1 MERLPQGAAMWT
13 NLVPLLLI
21 AIVILRNSR
30 PRKLRIERMW
40 ISPAIATLLTAW
52 VFSQSPPPTPLGL
65 VVDVLALGVGVLLGW
80 WRARASRFTIDP
92 ETHVITSRV
101 SPWGMLL
108 ILGIF
113 SLRYLLRG
121 LLTGEASD
129 LHVSAIE
136 ITDSFLLMAVGLV
149 SAQRIEWLIR
159 ARRLLAEARA
169 AKA

>member
-1 MERLPQGAAMWT
+1 MDRLPQGAALWT

-21 AIVILRNSR
+21 AIVIVRNLR
-30 PRKLRIERMW
+30 PRTLRIERMW
-40 ISPAIATLLTAW
+40 ISPAIVLSLTAW
-52 VFSQSPPPTPLGL
+52 VFSHSPPPSLLGL
-65 VVDVLALGVGVLLGW
+65 AVDVLALGVGALLGW

-92 ETHVITSRV
+92 KTHVITTRV
-101 SPWGMLL
+101 SPWGMMP

-113 SLRYLLRG
+113 AVRYVLRG
-121 LLTGEASD
+121 LLTGEASG

>member
-1 MERLPQGAAMWT
+1 MDRMPQGVALWT
-13 NLVPLLLI
+13 YLIPLVFL

-30 PRKLRIERMW
+30 PRTLRIERMW
-40 ISPAIATLLTAW
+40 ISPAIVVTLTVW
-52 VFSQSPPPTPLGL
+52 VFSMSPAPSLLGL
-65 VVDVLALGVGVLLGW
+65 GIDAAALAVGAALGW

-92 ETHVITSRV
+92 ATHVITSEV

-113 SLRYLLRG
+113 ALRYVLRG
-121 LLTGEASD
+121 VMSGEAST

-136 ITDSFLLMAVGLV
+136 ITDSFLLLAVGLV

-159 ARRLLAEARA
+159 ARRLLSQARA
-169 AKA
+169 ARV

>member
-1 MERLPQGAAMWT
+1 MDRMPQGVALWT
-13 NLVPLLLI
+13 YLIPLVFL

-30 PRKLRIERMW
+30 PRTLRIERLW
-40 ISPAIATLLTAW
+40 ISPAIVVTLTVWA
-52 VFSQSPPPTPLGL
+52 FSMSPAPSLLGL
-65 VVDVLALGVGVLLGW
+65 GIDAAAVTVGAALGW

-92 ETHVITSRV
+92 ATHVITSKV

-113 SLRYLLRG
+113 ALRYVLRG
-121 LLTGEASD
+121 VMSGEAST

-136 ITDSFLLMAVGLV
+136 ITDSFLLLAVGLV

-159 ARRLLAEARA
+159 ARRLLSQARA
-169 AKA
+169 ARV

>member
-1 MERLPQGAAMWT
+1 MERLPQGAALWV

-21 AIVILRNSR
+21 AIVIFRNAR

-40 ISPAIATLLTAW
+40 ISPAIVLSLTAW
-52 VFSQSPPPTPLGL
+52 VFSNSPAPSPIGL
-65 VVDVLALGVGVLLGW
+65 AVDVFALGVGALLGW

-101 SPWGMLL
+101 SPWGLML

-113 SLRYLLRG
+113 SVRYVLRG
-121 LLTGEASD
+121 VLAGEASM

-136 ITDSFLLMAVGLV
+136 ITDSFLLLAMGLV
-149 SAQRIEWLIR
+149 SAQRVEWLIR
-159 ARRLLAEARA
+159 ARRMLAEARA
-169 AKA
+169 TKT